1 MAFKKPTLNKTAT
14 SITDLSIYIRS
25 VKKWGKSTLAR
36 DIIRA
41 KFDGDL
47 TKGVIV
53 ECGYEVGDSMLDMN
67 MTHIDKYD
75 DFIEFKDWLISQKG
89 KEHDIRSVCF
99 DTVDELVPIFEA
111 EVVRQYNKKNPT
123 KKVESIKASW
133 GGYNA
138 GVDMAATMIKQ
149 YMSEIKKAG
158 FGIFCIGHSR
168 LKTIREKGSL
178 EEDGY
183 MQLTS
188 TLGNSYESAFGD
200 IFDCTVTGYI
210 DVNYDIKDDKK
221 YITDSVRKLY
231 FRSTSLID
239 AGCRFANGTVPEF
252 LSYPNDMDSLDFAK
266 LFIKTV
272 EDGLAKSKLDLSST
286 PTSKIPQAKIP
297 VALTV
302 PEVQKSAAIAETPA
316 DVDEVA
322 DAVEETETTANTE
335 PETDDVFSD
344 TTNDVEELRAT
355 IKETVKTVSADK
367 KAEAVKF
374 IKENGGKVDALGEAE
389 CLKVLEIL
397 S

>member
-67 MTHIDKYD
+67 MTHIDTYD
-75 DFIEFKDWLISQKG
+75 DFIEFKDWLISQTG
-89 KEHDIRSVCF
+89 KEHDIKSVCF

-168 LKTIREKGSL
+168 LKTIKEKGSL

-210 DVNYDIKDDKK
+210 DVNYDVKDDKK

-239 AGCRFANGTVPEF
+239 AGCRFANGTVPEY
-252 LSYPNDMDSLDFAK
+252 LEYPNSMDSLDFAK

-272 EDGLAKSKLDLSST
+272 EEGLAKSKLT
-286 PTSKIPQAKIP
+286 PVTSKPTPKPAP
-297 VALTV
+297 VEPSV
-302 PEVQKSAAIAETPA
+302 PA
-316 DVDEVA
+316 DVSEEEPDDIADLAEQA
-322 DAVEETETTANTE
+322 DAEMEI
-335 PETDDVFSD
+335 
-344 TTNDVEELRAT
+344 EELRQEVMKAVRGCT
-355 IKETVKTVSADK
+355 DTDLKKTV
-367 KAEAVKF
+367 VTF
-374 IKENGGKVDALGEAE
+374 IKENGGKITELDFDA
-389 CLKVLEIL
+389 CNRVLEML

>member
-14 SITDLSIYIRS
+14 SISELSMYIRS
-25 VKKWGKSTLAR
+25 VKKWGKSSLFR

-41 KFDGDL
+41 KYDGDL
-47 TKGVIV
+47 SRGVLI

-67 MTHIDKYD
+67 MTHVDT
-75 DFIEFKDWLISQKG
+75 FEELMELKDWLITQKG
-89 KEHDIRSVCF
+89 KEHNISMLCY
-99 DTVDELVPIFEA
+99 DTADELVPIFEA
-111 EVVRQYNKKNPT
+111 EVVRMYNKENPT
-123 KKVESIKASW
+123 KKVKSIKGAF

-138 GVDMAATMIKQ
+138 GIDMAATMIKQ
-149 YMSEIKKAG
+149 YMSELKKAG
-158 FGIFCIGHSR
+158 FGITIIAHS
-168 LKTIREKGSL
+168 KFKSIREKGSL

-188 TLGNSYESAFGD
+188 TLGSSYESAFGD
-200 IFDCTVTGYI
+200 IFDMTITGTI
-210 DVNYDIKDDKK
+210 DRNFNEKDNKK
-221 YITDSVRKLY
+221 YATDSIRRLY
-231 FRSTSLID
+231 FRSTTLID
-239 AGCRFANGTVPEF
+239 AGCRFANGAVPDF
-252 LSYPNDMDSLDFAK
+252 LEYPDNMDSLDFAK

-302 PEVQKSAAIAETPA
+302 PGVQKTPA

-322 DAVEETETTANTE
+322 DAVEETTANTETTANAE

>member
-1 MAFKKPTLNKTAT
+1 MFKKPSMNKTAD

-53 ECGYEVGDSMLDMN
+53 ECGFETGDTMLDMN
-67 MTHIDKYD
+67 MTHIDTYEELV
-75 DFIEFKDWLISQKG
+75 EFKDWLITQKG
-89 KEHDIRSVCF
+89 KEHDIKSVCF

-111 EVVRQYNKKNPT
+111 EVVRLYNKKNPT

-133 GGYNA
+133 GGFNA
-138 GVDMAATMIKQ
+138 GIDMAATMIKQ
-149 YMSEIKKAG
+149 YMSDIKKAG
-158 FGIFCIGHSR
+158 FGIFAIGHSR

-231 FRSTSLID
+231 FRSTNLID

-272 EDGLAKSKLDLSST
+272 EEGLAKSKLT
-286 PTSKIPQAKIP
+286 PVTSKPAPAEPPKAEPKPEPEEEPADIADLAEQSDTEMELDELREQAKQ
-297 VALTV
+297 AF
-302 PEVQKSAAIAETPA
+302 
-316 DVDEVA
+316 
-322 DAVEETETTANTE
+322 
-335 PETDDVFSD
+335 TDLKD
-344 TTNDVEELRAT
+344 L
-355 IKETVKTVSADK
+355 DK
-367 KAEAVKF
+367 KKAAVAFVKD
-374 IKENGGKVDALGEAE
+374 NGGKITELDLQACYQL
-389 CLKVLEIL
+389 LEML

>member
-1 MAFKKPTLNKTAT
+1 MAFKKPSMNKTAD

-53 ECGYEVGDSMLDMN
+53 ECGFETGDTMLDMN
-67 MTHIDKYD
+67 MTHIDTYEELV
-75 DFIEFKDWLISQKG
+75 EFKDWLITQKG
-89 KEHDIRSVCF
+89 KEHDIKSVCF

-111 EVVRQYNKKNPT
+111 EVVRLYNKKNPT
-123 KKVESIKASW
+123 KKVDSIKASW

-221 YITDSVRKLY
+221 YITNSVRKLF
-231 FRSTSLID
+231 FRSTNLID
-239 AGCRFANGTVPEF
+239 AGCRFANGSVPEY
-252 LSYPNDMDSLDFAK
+252 LEYPNDMDSLDFAK

-272 EDGLAKSKLDLSST
+272 EEGLAKSKLT
-286 PTSKIPQAKIP
+286 PVTSKPAP
-297 VALTV
+297 
-302 PEVQKSAAIAETPA
+302 AETPKAEPTPAPTPEPKEEPTDIA
-316 DVDEVA
+316 DLAEQ
-322 DAVEETETTANTE
+322 
-335 PETDDVFSD
+335 SD
-344 TTNDVEELRAT
+344 TEMELDELREQAKQAFT
-355 IKETVKTVSADK
+355 DLKDLDK
-367 KAEAVKF
+367 KKAAVAFVKD
-374 IKENGGKVDALGEAE
+374 NGGKITELDLQACYQL
-389 CLKVLEIL
+389 LEML

>member
-1 MAFKKPTLNKTAT
+1 MAFKKPSLNKTAS
-14 SITDLSIYIRS
+14 SISELSMYIRS
-25 VKKWGKSTLAR
+25 VKKWGKSSLFR

-41 KFDGDL
+41 KYDGDL
-47 TKGVIV
+47 SRGVLI

-67 MTHIDKYD
+67 MTHVDT
-75 DFIEFKDWLISQKG
+75 FEELIELKDWLITQKG
-89 KEHDIRSVCF
+89 KEHNISMLCY
-99 DTVDELVPIFEA
+99 DTADELVPIFEA
-111 EVVRQYNKKNPT
+111 EVVRMHNKENPT
-123 KKVESIKASW
+123 KKVKSIKGAF

-138 GVDMAATMIKQ
+138 GIDMAATMIKQ
-149 YMSEIKKAG
+149 YMSELKKAG
-158 FGIFCIGHSR
+158 FGITIIAHS
-168 LKTIREKGSL
+168 KFKSIREKGSL

-188 TLGNSYESAFGD
+188 TLGSSYESAFGD
-200 IFDCTVTGYI
+200 IFDMTITGTI
-210 DVNYDIKDDKK
+210 DRNFNEKDNKK
-221 YITDSVRKLY
+221 YATDSIRRLY
-231 FRSTSLID
+231 FRSTTLID
-239 AGCRFANGTVPEF
+239 AGCRFANGAVPDF
-252 LSYPNDMDSLDFAK
+252 LEYPDNMDSLDFAK

-272 EDGLAKSKLDLSST
+272 EDGLAKSKLDLTST
-286 PTSKIPQAKIP
+286 PTSKIPQTKIP
-297 VALTV
+297 EEK
-302 PEVQKSAAIAETPA
+302 PVQKTPA

-322 DAVEETETTANTE
+322 DAVEETTANAE

-344 TTNDVEELRAT
+344 ATNDVEELRAT